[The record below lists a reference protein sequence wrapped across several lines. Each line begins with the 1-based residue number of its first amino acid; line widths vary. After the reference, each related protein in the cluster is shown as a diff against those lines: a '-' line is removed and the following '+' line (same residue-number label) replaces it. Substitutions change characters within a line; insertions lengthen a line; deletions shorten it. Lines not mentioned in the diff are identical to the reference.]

1 MLVEK
6 SAKPTQ
12 SGFLRR
18 WLTDDFF
25 DLIVWYEPGGNIHG
39 FQLCYDKQDRE
50 RAFTW
55 QTDRGFTHSAVDGG
69 EFGFIRKGTPI
80 LAHQGDFPS
89 DVVRQEFLRRGMRI
103 DPVIYELVLGKIDA
117 FITSAS
123 NGH

>member
-55 QTDRGFTHSAVDGG
+55 MIDRGFTHSVVDDGDAG
-69 EFGFIRKGTPI
+69 PQSRRTPI
-80 LAHQGDFPS
+80 LSHGENFQSGQ
-89 DVVRQEFLRRGMRI
+89 VRQEFLRRGMRI